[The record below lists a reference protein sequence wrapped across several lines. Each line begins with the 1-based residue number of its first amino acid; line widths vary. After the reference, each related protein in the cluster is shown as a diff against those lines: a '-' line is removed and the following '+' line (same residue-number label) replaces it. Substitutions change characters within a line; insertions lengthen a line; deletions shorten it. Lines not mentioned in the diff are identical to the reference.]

1 MTLQTSGPISLQ
13 QVNVELKQIATA
25 TISLNATAVRKLLG
39 NIRYNLNV
47 PPTTLCAVVHLYTEN
62 QE

>member
-25 TISLNATAVRKLLG
+25 TIPLNDAAVRKLLG
-39 NIRYNLNV
+39 KRQVQSQCTSYNSMCSS
-47 PPTTLCAVVHLYTEN
+47 TSIH
-62 QE
+62 

>member
-25 TISLNATAVRKLLG
+25 TISLNDAAVRKLLG
-39 NIRYNLNV
+39 KHQVQSQCTPYNSMCSS
-47 PPTTLCAVVHLYTEN
+47 TSIH
-62 QE
+62 